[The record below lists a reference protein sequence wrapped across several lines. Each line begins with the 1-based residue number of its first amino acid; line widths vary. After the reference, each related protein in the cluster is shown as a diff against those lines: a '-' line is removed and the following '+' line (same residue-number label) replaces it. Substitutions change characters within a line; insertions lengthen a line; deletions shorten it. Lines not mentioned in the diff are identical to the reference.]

1 MKPRVVVGLGNRDVL
16 YLRVVFRVTRLWYN
30 LIECECNINSTFEH
44 RIENGFKSFLMN
56 ILDHRI
62 LIPKSPQTVWE
73 HLSDLSKNQ
82 TWQVNYASLS
92 FLTSRHTGTGTRWRY
107 TTQDGHEYVAEIT
120 AWYDGLGYE
129 YTFVD
134 GAAFRENKGRV
145 RLQEIPEGTIVQWTF
160 SYDMGGFLGG
170 VRNALTFKRQLE
182 GIMVD
187 SLKMLWRVL
196 NQASDEGSRE
206 SKAILRAGLDYE
218 ARVQYKPRHP
228 SVRSEPASAPGIV
241 EPPISDEDTRPRA
254 PVKADTPVEP
264 ERGVEAETAEPAFL
278 VNLPPQASVDSPPG
292 AELVEIMA
300 VEGDAAA
307 PASETSEHLVVLET
321 PPSAASAVPLS
332 ESQEASSELIH
343 PPGVLPE
350 QPVIVEIEP
359 DRKQPR
365 PTQPVAEATGEKAP
379 EPTPASEPE
388 PKTVPVVAS
397 SFLDQAR
404 MDTSE
409 ISVFDV
415 FGLPK
420 PSETQEIRPV
430 VAAEPV
436 SPVTATVQSVTVVR
450 TGSLP
455 VETGRTGLRIRL
467 RRRRVRLRRPG

>member
-1 MKPRVVVGLGNRDVL
+1 
-16 YLRVVFRVTRLWYN
+16 
-30 LIECECNINSTFEH
+30 
-44 RIENGFKSFLMN
+44 
-56 ILDHRI
+56 
-62 LIPKSPQTVWE
+62 
-73 HLSDLSKNQ
+73 
-82 TWQVNYASLS
+82 
-92 FLTSRHTGTGTRWRY
+92 
-107 TTQDGHEYVAEIT
+107 
-120 AWYDGLGYE
+120 
-129 YTFVD
+129 
-134 GAAFRENKGRV
+134 
-145 RLQEIPEGTIVQWTF
+145 
-160 SYDMGGFLGG
+160 MGGFLGG
-170 VRNALTFKRQLE
+170 VRNALSFKRQLE

-228 SVRSEPASAPGIV
+228 SIKAEPVAPPAGVPGIV

-254 PVKADTPVEP
+254 PVNAAPPVEP
-264 ERGVEAETAEPAFL
+264 EPVAEAETVEPAFL
-278 VNLPPQASVDSPPG
+278 VNLPPQTSIESSSG
-292 AELVEIMA
+292 AERVEIVA
-300 VEGDAAA
+300 VEGEVSS
-307 PASETSEHLVVLET
+307 PASETSEHVVVLET

-332 ESQEASSELIH
+332 ESQESSSELIH

-359 DRKQPR
+359 DRKQPLPIR
-365 PTQPVAEATGEKAP
+365 PVVDASGEKAP
-379 EPTPASEPE
+379 EPLPAAAPASEPE
-388 PKTVPVVAS
+388 PNTVPVVAS
-397 SFLDQAR
+397 TFLDQAR
-404 MDTSE
+404 VDTSE

-436 SPVTATVQSVTVVR
+436 SPVTATVQSVAVVR

-467 RRRRVRLRRPG
+467 RRRRVRLRRPS